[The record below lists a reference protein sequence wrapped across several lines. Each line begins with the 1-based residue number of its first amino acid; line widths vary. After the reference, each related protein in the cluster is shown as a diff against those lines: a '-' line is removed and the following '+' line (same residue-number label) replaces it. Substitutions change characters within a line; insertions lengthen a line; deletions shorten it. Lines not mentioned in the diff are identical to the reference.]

1 LKDVGKLLVWLPV
14 LILVIGLI
22 GWVLTL
28 RNDVTGTVQQVDGF
42 HEELAGVHERIDD
55 SLEVAGTVERE
66 LNDRIAELEKSL
78 AVANDQMQT
87 IMGDHMGFADVLRN
101 WERLESC
108 PAVNDEPTA
117 VTVIEAE
124 ADMNRLWRWLKCQ
137 MGWHQEVLCGCSS
150 VIMCIWCLYSRRND
164 G

>member
-1 LKDVGKLLVWLPV
+1 MKDLGKILVWLPV

-28 RNDVTGTVQQVDGF
+28 RNDVTGTVQQIDGVQG
-42 HEELAGVHERIDD
+42 ELAGIHERIDD

-87 IMGDHMGFADVLRN
+87 IMGDHMGFADVLRELGEAGALPSG
-101 WERLESC
+101 ERR
-108 PAVNDEPTA
+108 AYGGYGN
-117 VTVIEAE
+117 
-124 ADMNRLWRWLKCQ
+124 
-137 MGWHQEVLCGCSS
+137 
-150 VIMCIWCLYSRRND
+150 
-164 G
+164 

>member
-1 LKDVGKLLVWLPV
+1 MKDLGKILVWLPV

-28 RNDVTGTVQQVDGF
+28 RNDVTGTVQQVDGV

-87 IMGDHMGFADVLRN
+87 IMGDHMGFADVLRELGEAGVLPSG
-101 WERLESC
+101 ERR
-108 PAVNDEPTA
+108 AYGGYGN
-117 VTVIEAE
+117 
-124 ADMNRLWRWLKCQ
+124 
-137 MGWHQEVLCGCSS
+137 
-150 VIMCIWCLYSRRND
+150 
-164 G
+164 